1 MLCVTNNKL
10 LCGNASG
17 QVNQQSVTIQADK
30 PPGFVDKEKWLAHG
44 GKIFRD
50 ADDRRCCEAVN
61 CEKAGHAPT
70 GNPTTHTD
78 GCITFCVAENKLLC
92 GNASEQQDQCS
103 VTIQADEPPGF
114 VDKEKWLEH
123 GGKIFRDADGRRCCE
138 AVSYGRADC
147 TQAGR
152 TAAHTG
158 RCKTVPT
165 TPCAPLCGLE
175 TDRAMS
181 QPHTA
186 ISDPFGQFAGD
197 ERKSRRKPWRF

>member
-1 MLCVTNNKL
+1 
-10 LCGNASG
+10 
-17 QVNQQSVTIQADK
+17 
-30 PPGFVDKEKWLAHG
+30 
-44 GKIFRD
+44 
-50 ADDRRCCEAVN
+50 VN

-197 ERKSRRKPWRF
+197 ERKSRIKPRGRKRPPQRPQTPAVRAFFGWSEVGSKPGKPATYGVK